1 VANNLLRVRDTSAT
15 QRCLGWTFWCPAG
28 SEAPRRFAGVGRGPR
43 GGVAASLCHRTPK
56 WPRLAAFLC
65 LLLAGLATCQEPA
78 AKAPP
83 DAGKPAGELPPA
95 DFFKAHFFGYEP
107 FYFVAGPDSPNAKFQ
122 ISFKYRVLN
131 SEGALA
137 RHAPPLTGL
146 YFGYT
151 QTSLWDW
158 RKQSAPFLDTSYKP
172 ELLYELQNV
181 DRGKWGDWL
190 RLDLQ
195 AGVQHESNGRD
206 GAASRSLNL
215 FYLRPTVVLG
225 AEDRLQFTLSPRAW
239 VYLPDLEDN
248 PDLERYRGYVDLRA
262 TLGWAKGVQLSST
275 VRAGNRLDRG
285 SVQLDLTYPLRWK
298 FTRSF
303 SVYLHAQYF
312 TGYGE
317 SFLLYNQRS
326 SAYRFGLAIYR

>member
-1 VANNLLRVRDTSAT
+1 MRATSGANCCQPRQLRAINR
-15 QRCLGWTFWCPAG
+15 
-28 SEAPRRFAGVGRGPR
+28 
-43 GGVAASLCHRTPK
+43 
-56 WPRLAAFLC
+56 RLAAACLC
-65 LLLAGLATCQEPA
+65 LLLAGLAVCQEPA

-83 DAGKPAGELPPA
+83 EAGKPATELNPT

-107 FYFVAGPDSPNAKFQ
+107 FYFSAGPESPNAKFQ
-122 ISFKYRVLN
+122 ISFKYRILN
-131 SEGALA
+131 TEGALA
-137 RHAPPLTGL
+137 KHVPPLTGL
-146 YFGYT
+146 CFGYT

-158 RKQSAPFLDTSYKP
+158 NRPSAPFLDTSYKP
-172 ELLYELQNV
+172 EVLYELRRV
-181 DRGKWGDWL
+181 DGGKWADWL

-195 AGVQHESNGRD
+195 GGVQHESNGRD

-215 FYLRPTVVLG
+215 VYLRPTVVLG
-225 AEDRLQFTLSPRAW
+225 AEDKLQLTLSPRAW

-248 PDLERYRGYVDLRA
+248 PGLARYRGYADLRA
-262 TLGWAKGVQLSST
+262 TVGWAKGVQLSST

-285 SVQLDLTYPLRWK
+285 SVQLDLSYPLSWK

-317 SFLLYNQRS
+317 SFLLYYQRS
-326 SAYRFGLAIYR
+326 TACRFGFAIYR